1 MPGRRSVWG
10 SVAVCV
16 TVGIVAGAG
25 LRLLPSSP
33 SGRLVDPE
41 LARGV
46 PTLLSPSELARLA
59 RSDERRLF
67 WLGRLEGRAL
77 EVTDGGAQG
86 LFVRYVPVRPGNEP
100 RSPSTTVATYPVKRA
115 YPIAVR
121 SGRARDAV
129 TERLGSG
136 AVAVWRRSRPTNVY
150 VAFRGAEVLV
160 EVFDPQPAR
169 ALDLARSGRLAPAG

>member
-10 SVAVCV
+10 SVAFCV

-25 LRLLPSSP
+25 LRLLPPSP
-33 SGRLVDPE
+33 SGRPVDPE

-86 LFVRYVPVRPGNEP
+86 LFVRYVPAPGDEP